1 MKKALV
7 LLAAAALLCGC
18 GAQKATTSTR
28 EDVSEMNVDE
38 KVSFGY
44 GEVSKKD
51 NTTAISR
58 VVANDNETTIY
69 TNVYE
74 YLEGKVAGVYVDPA
88 SGSIRIRGISSINGS
103 NEPLFV
109 VDGMVMDDISML
121 SPSEIYTVD
130 VLKDSSSAM
139 YGVRGANGVI
149 VITTKA
155 AANAQ
160 RLRDEE
166 RARIKA
172 EKKAAKA
179 AEKEAKKKNR

>member
-1 MKKALV
+1 MKKTLI

-18 GAQKATTSTR
+18 GAQKAATSSR
-28 EDVSEMNVDE
+28 EDVSEMDSDE
-38 KVSFGY
+38 KVSYGY
-44 GEVSKKD
+44 GEISKKD

-69 TNVYE
+69 TNVYD

-109 VDGMVMDDISML
+109 VDGMTMDDISML

-130 VLKDSSSAM
+130 VLKDSSTAM
-139 YGVRGANGVI
+139 YGIRGANGVI

-160 RLRDEE
+160 KMRDEE
-166 RARIKA
+166 RARLKA
-172 EKKAAKA
+172 EKRAA
-179 AEKEAKKKNR
+179 KEAKRAERKKNR